1 MNKRD
6 NKSNLLVVK
15 KMLYT
20 TSGIITLSHIT
31 SGRITY
37 LILYLTQLKNF
48 GSFVEIIISSKYL
61 DFLAASIVQDI
72 KGLPKKI
79 IVFLFLILVEPFL
92 AGITHKKVF
101 LLSIFFYN
109 LICNIRYVKSIQ
121 MKFKDIFLI
130 AEIGINHNGSMSN
143 VYKLIDMAK
152 SCGCDAVKFQ
162 KRDPEITTPENQKN
176 VIRETPWGKITYL
189 DYKKKI
195 ELSSTYFKNIQS
207 YCKKKKIICFVKGFE

>member
-1 MNKRD
+1 
-6 NKSNLLVVK
+6 
-15 KMLYT
+15 
-20 TSGIITLSHIT
+20 
-31 SGRITY
+31 
-37 LILYLTQLKNF
+37 
-48 GSFVEIIISSKYL
+48 
-61 DFLAASIVQDI
+61 
-72 KGLPKKI
+72 
-79 IVFLFLILVEPFL
+79 
-92 AGITHKKVF
+92 
-101 LLSIFFYN
+101 
-109 LICNIRYVKSIQ
+109 

-195 ELSSTYFKNIQS
+195 ELSSTDFKNIQS
-207 YCKKKKIICFVKGFE
+207 YCKKKKIIWFCSIWDLNSLEFIDSFNPKYYKIPSALLTNRNLVQEIAKKKVHIYFNWNDEFLSRNRQVVKIF